1 MEAEILISKF
11 QNLPQ
16 NAKKE
21 LMDFLDFLTSRY
33 KKAEPQ
39 KKKGFSFEWEGGLKN
54 LEESSVELQHK
65 ANQWKNI

>member
-21 LMDFLDFLTSRY
+21 LMDFLDFLISRN
-33 KKAEPQ
+33 KKEEPRE
-39 KKKGFSFEWEGGLKN
+39 KKGFSFNWEGGLKN
-54 LEESSVELQHK
+54 LKESSVELQHK
-65 ANQWKNI
+65 AKEWRST

>member
-1 MEAEILISKF
+1 MEAEVLINKF

-33 KKAEPQ
+33 KKAESW
-39 KKKGFSFEWEGGLKN
+39 KKKGFSFDWEGGLKD
-54 LEESSVELQHK
+54 LKESSVELQHK
-65 ANQWKNI
+65 ANQWRNT